1 MVDGTIG
8 SKHDDIVTLTIGLGD
23 FWRSNGKVWCVWKS
37 LGRK

>member
-23 FWRSNGKVWCVWKS
+23 FFG
-37 LGRK
+37 GRMERFGVCGNL